1 MEYGNMIILEV
12 IVILCLVLISIEWKK
27 DEIVIYLDMK
37 KILIENLDE

>member
-1 MEYGNMIILEV
+1 MIILEV